1 MMINTEVMDKIV
13 KVVVNA
19 VKVMVNAVTSDG

>member
-1 MMINTEVMDKIV
+1 MVNAEVMDKIV

-19 VKVMVNAVTSDG
+19 VKVMVNAVASDG